1 MAGVKV
7 TYQVVSEQALKALT
21 GLDLRTRDLTPVMQD
36 FAGYMKGSVQKN
48 FDAQG
53 RPARWAP
60 LKISTWAGWIGSRKS
75 FRNKSGALSAKG
87 AQALSGRLI
96 LTDTSRLRNSI
107 NFIALARGVEGSTN
121 VKYAA
126 IHHLGGQT
134 GPHTIIPRTKKA
146 LFWPGAA
153 HPVKSVQHP
162 GSKIPARPFLMFQEQ
177 EDIYGYL
184 YPRLAVYLEGG
195 MSR

>member
-7 TYQVVSEQALKALT
+7 TYQVVKEQALQALT

-36 FAGYMKGSVQKN
+36 FAGYMPGSVQKN

-60 LKISTWAGWIGSRKS
+60 LKLGTMSAFQMSRASFWNKPRKDGGRSLSVAGRA
-75 FRNKSGALSAKG
+75 ALA
-87 AQALSGRLI
+87 GRLI

-107 NFIALARGVEGSTN
+107 KFRVVAGGKGVEGFTN

-126 IHHLGGQT
+126 IQQLGGQI
-134 GPHTIIPRTKKA
+134 GAIKNRVKKA
-146 LFWPGAA
+146 LFWPGLA
-153 HPVKSVQHP
+153 HPVKDAKR
-162 GSKIPARPFLMFQEQ
+162 GIIPARPYLVFQ
-177 EDIYGYL
+177 DGDVYGYL
-184 YPRLAVYLEGG
+184 YPRLKAYLETG
-195 MSR
+195 

>member
-1 MAGVKV
+1 MAGAKV
-7 TYQVVSEQALKALT
+7 TYTVVKEQALQALT

-36 FAGYMKGSVQKN
+36 FAGYMRISVQKN

-60 LKISTWAGWIGSRKS
+60 LKASSVASWLGSRKS
-75 FRNKSGALSAKG
+75 FRTKSGGISAKG
-87 AQALSGRLI
+87 AAALGGRLI
-96 LTDTSRLRNSI
+96 LTDTSILRNSI
-107 NFIALARGVEGSTN
+107 NFKALARGVEGSTN

-126 IHHLGGQT
+126 IHHLGGT
-134 GPHTIIPRTKKA
+134 TRAHTIVPRVKKA
-146 LFWPGAA
+146 LFWPGAG

-162 GSKIPARPFLMFQEQ
+162 GSRIPARPFLMFQD

-184 YPRLAVYLEGG
+184 YPRLAVYLEG
-195 MSR
+195 R